1 MICDEAGGGP
11 IRQEHVREC
20 NVEDQM
26 SQSRTPS
33 RLPSEPGPLCM
44 CLIKHL
50 ISFSLVFKADMIDNL
65 CTGPK
70 KTLLCLTVLSLTGVM
85 WPKEHQNKVELM

>member
-1 MICDEAGGGP
+1 MKRGGGP

-33 RLPSEPGPLCM
+33 RLPSEPGPLCT

-70 KTLLCLTVLSLTGVM
+70 KNIVM
-85 WPKEHQNKVELM
+85 SHSFVFDRCDVAKRAPE